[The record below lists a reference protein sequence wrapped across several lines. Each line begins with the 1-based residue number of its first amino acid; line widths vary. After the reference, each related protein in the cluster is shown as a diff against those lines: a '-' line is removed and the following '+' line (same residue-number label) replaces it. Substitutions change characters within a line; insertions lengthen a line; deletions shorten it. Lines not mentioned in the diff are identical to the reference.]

1 MKLKAFLKKN
11 CAIFIVN
18 LIALGFIAITL
29 LAQFG
34 VHIKA
39 EEGVELIPAEIGYSQ
54 STRPINGKIVP
65 LSECYVRFKY
75 ESGEQ
80 KPFWV
85 PASSAF
91 RGASADD
98 IEEMI
103 KDGNSVKRNVFI
115 NTSSDEVIGVTES
128 GSSILSLYYNN
139 SKVFRYGIWILLFTD
154 IFVAILTKSASKKKK
169 PE

>member
-11 CAIFIVN
+11 YAIFIVN

-29 LAQFG
+29 LVQFG
-34 VHIKA
+34 VHIKVD
-39 EEGVELIPAEIGYSQ
+39 EDVDLIPAETGYSQ

-65 LSECYVRFKY
+65 VSECYVRFKY

-91 RGASADD
+91 RGASVDD
-98 IEEMI
+98 IEDMI
-103 KDGNSVKRNVFI
+103 KDGETVKRNVFI

-128 GSSILSLYYNN
+128 GRSILSLYYNN
-139 SKVFRYGIWILLFTD
+139 SKIFRYGIWILLFAD
-154 IFVAILTKSASKKKK
+154 IFAVILVKSAGKKKK
-169 PE
+169 SE